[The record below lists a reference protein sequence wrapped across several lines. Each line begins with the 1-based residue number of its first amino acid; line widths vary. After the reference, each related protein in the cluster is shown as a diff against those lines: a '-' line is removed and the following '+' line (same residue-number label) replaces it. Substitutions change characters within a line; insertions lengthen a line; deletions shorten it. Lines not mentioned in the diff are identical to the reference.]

1 MFLCNAVQQIS
12 GCHTSISLRCAP
24 HSFKLPQPFF
34 TTSLLLFSFER
45 YEAALDAVRQLS
57 LPASLQIALV
67 VANHAELATLA
78 PKVQDI
84 IDEMQAEAEA
94 EAASGGHQ
102 EDDDDDQEVLA
113 ASAPTPPAALPRRAP
128 RPATVTP
135 RLSGLVSRRQL
146 DAQQQEQERQLAL
159 QEQQLQEEQE
169 QGRRQQQRAR
179 PVNRVSFG
187 QSSSKRSALAAVVS
201 PPKAEEGGEA
211 GSFSDDE
218 EDGGEEVDVDTAD
231 EGEVG
236 EDGVVNG
243 GGAEEEEEEEEGYEL
258 ANNED
263 ELQQDSPPAS
273 PVKKAKPFNP
283 FGKKDHGVMASPPKK
298 RRNVFELLAATASP
312 SPKKAPK
319 LATKASAMVKSAH
332 SKRNKLRGVL

>member
-1 MFLCNAVQQIS
+1 
-12 GCHTSISLRCAP
+12 
-24 HSFKLPQPFF
+24 
-34 TTSLLLFSFER
+34 
-45 YEAALDAVRQLS
+45 
-57 LPASLQIALV
+57 
-67 VANHAELATLA
+67 VANHAQLATLP

-84 IDEMQAEAEA
+84 IDEMEA
-94 EAASGGHQ
+94 EAAAEASGNQAG
-102 EDDDDDQEVLA
+102 EDDEEDFEVA
-113 ASAPTPPAALPRRAP
+113 AALLPPPSALPRRAP

-146 DAQQQEQERQLAL
+146 DAQQQEQERLLAA
-159 QEQQLQEEQE
+159 QEQQLQEEEE
-169 QGRRQQQRAR
+169 QARRQQQQQQQRAR
-179 PVNRVSFG
+179 SANRVSFG
-187 QSSSKRSALAAVVS
+187 ISSKRSAVAAVVS
-201 PPKAEEGGEA
+201 PPKAEVGEAA

-218 EDGGEEVDVDTAD
+218 GGEEVDVDTAD

-236 EDGVVNG
+236 EE
-243 GGAEEEEEEEEGYEL
+243 GAENNGEEAGEEAYEL

-263 ELQQDSPPAS
+263 ELQQHSPPAS

-298 RRNVFELLAATASP
+298 RKNVFELLAAAASP